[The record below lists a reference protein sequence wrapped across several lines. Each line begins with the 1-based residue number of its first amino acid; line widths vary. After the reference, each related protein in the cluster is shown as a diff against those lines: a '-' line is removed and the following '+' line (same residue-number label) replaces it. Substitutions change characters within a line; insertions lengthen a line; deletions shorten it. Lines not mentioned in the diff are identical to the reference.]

1 VGGVDLKD
9 ELSRLIKEAKVRHP
23 EWHHCRDCDKWY
35 GAEDD
40 EYGPC
45 LYKHARGETK
55 FVTHGGHECDESEE
69 LRARGL
75 L

>member
-1 VGGVDLKD
+1 MGLEAEDVDQKI
-9 ELSRLIKEAKVRHP
+9 REARARHG
-23 EWHHCRDCDKWY
+23 EWHHCKDCDKWY

-45 LYKHARGETK
+45 LYKHARGDEK
-55 FVTHGGHECDESEE
+55 FVTHGGHGCDEPEE
-69 LRARGL
+69 LGIRGL

>member
-1 VGGVDLKD
+1 MDAEGH
-9 ELSRLIKEAKVRHP
+9 ELAERLRQARANTQK
-23 EWHHCRDCDKWY
+23 WHHCKDCEKWY

-45 LYKHARGETK
+45 LYKHAREDDR
-55 FVTHGGHECDESEE
+55 FVTHGSHECDEPEE
-69 LRARGL
+69 LRRRGL

>member
-1 VGGVDLKD
+1 MTAGSAKLR
-9 ELSRLIKEAKVRHP
+9 ELRQEAAKGKR
-23 EWHHCRDCDKWY
+23 EWHQCKDCDKWY

-45 LYKHARGETK
+45 LYKHARGDAK
-55 FVTHGGHECDESEE
+55 FVTLGGHLCDEPDE
-69 LRARGL
+69 LSARGL

>member
-1 VGGVDLKD
+1 MAERIEQARRGLLD
-9 ELSRLIKEAKVRHP
+9 
-23 EWHHCRDCDKWY
+23 WHQCRNCDKWY

-45 LYKHARGETK
+45 LYKHAGGDER
-55 FVTHGGHECDESEE
+55 FVTHGGHLCDETEE
-69 LRARGL
+69 LRNRRL

>member
-1 VGGVDLKD
+1 MD
-9 ELSRLIKEAKVRHP
+9 EELAWRIQEAKRRHP
-23 EWHHCRDCDKWY
+23 TWHNCKDCDKWY

-45 LYKHARGETK
+45 LYKHARGDTK
-55 FVTHGGHECDESEE
+55 FVTHGSHECDEPEE
-69 LRARGL
+69 LKAREL

>member
-1 VGGVDLKD
+1 MD
-9 ELSRLIKEAKVRHP
+9 EETAQVLNEARKRHP
-23 EWHHCRDCDKWY
+23 RWHHCKDCDKWY

-45 LYKHARGETK
+45 MYKDARGDDR
-55 FVTHGGHECDESEE
+55 FVTHGSHPCDEPEE